1 MEIRKGNLNILITIL
16 LLFIAFIGLNSCDE
30 TLDPVKENDLFFY
43 SIFGYLDSSEER
55 QWIRVINLQEEI
67 DTTGEGIDGIVRLEN
82 LQTGESSILKDSL
95 FQYSDKFY
103 AYNFWTEQDI
113 DPTGSYRITAERSDG
128 ITSSVTVEIPET
140 FEDPEY
146 QPPISAGD
154 PGRLIIKGV
163 DNLAD
168 ASIRFKVRFNVA
180 NITVNNTIQ
189 VISDTIATGPNSYY
203 IPIYPDQI
211 SLAIRDL
218 DSVDIIDCELYVARA
233 GPDWVDFSSLD
244 RNLIAL
250 PDGISNVDNGT
261 GYVVGVTS
269 KRIFYPN
276 RSCTDQ
282 ND

>member
-1 MEIRKGNLNILITIL
+1 M
-16 LLFIAFIGLNSCDE
+16 
-30 TLDPVKENDLFFY
+30 
-43 SIFGYLDSSEER
+43 FGYLDSSEEQ
-55 QWIRVINLQEEI
+55 QWIRVIHLQEEI
-67 DTTGEGIDGIVRLEN
+67 DTTGGGIDGVVTLED
-82 LQTGESSILKDSL
+82 LKSGETSVLNDSL
-95 FQYSDKFY
+95 FQYSDDTY

-113 DPTGSYRITAERSDG
+113 DPAGTYRITVERSDG
-128 ITSSVTVEIPET
+128 VKSSVTVGTPET

-146 QPPISAGD
+146 QPPVFAGD
-154 PGRLIIKGV
+154 PGRLIIQGV

-180 NITVNNTIQ
+180 NITVNNTIS
-189 VISDTIATGPNSYY
+189 VISDTIAIGPNSYY
-203 IPIYPDQI
+203 IPIFPNRI
-211 SLAIRDL
+211 SLATRDL

-233 GPDWVDFSSLD
+233 GFDWVDFSSLD

-250 PDGISNVDNGT
+250 PDGISNIENGT

-276 RSCTDQ
+276 GSCTDQ

>member
-30 TLDPVKENDLFFY
+30 TLDPVKENDLFYY

>member
-30 TLDPVKENDLFFY
+30 TLDPVKENDLFYY

-128 ITSSVTVEIPET
+128 ITRSVTVEIPET

>member
-1 MEIRKGNLNILITIL
+1 MKIRTGYFKKSFIIPL
-16 LLFIAFIGLNSCDE
+16 LLIAYIGLSSCDE
-30 TLDPVKENDLFFY
+30 SFDPVKENDLFYY
-43 SIFGYLDSSEER
+43 SVFGYLDSSEER
-55 QWIRVINLQEEI
+55 QWIRVIHLQEET
-67 DTTGEGIDGIVRLEN
+67 DTTGRGIDGIVTLEN
-82 LQTGESSILKDSL
+82 LESGETSVLNDSL
-95 FQYSDKFY
+95 FQYSNNIY

-113 DPTGSYRITAERSDG
+113 DPAGTYRITAERSDG
-128 ITSSVTVEIPET
+128 VTSSVTVETPET

-146 QPPISAGD
+146 QPPVFARE
-154 PGRLIIKGV
+154 PGRLIIRGV

-168 ASIRFKVRFNVA
+168 SSIRFKVRFNVA

-189 VISDTIATGPNSYY
+189 VISDTIATGPDSYY

-211 SLAIRDL
+211 SLATRDL
-218 DSVDIIDCELYVARA
+218 GSVDIIDCELYVARA
-233 GPDWVDFSSLD
+233 GSDWVDFSSLD

-250 PDGISNVDNGT
+250 PDGISNVENGT

-276 RSCTDQ
+276 ESCTDQ

>member
-1 MEIRKGNLNILITIL
+1 MKLMAYFIKTLTIPLLLIIL
-16 LLFIAFIGLNSCDE
+16 LSLNSCDE
-30 TLDPVKENDLFFY
+30 SLDPVKENDLFYY
-43 SIFGYLDSSEER
+43 SMFGYLDSSEEQ
-55 QWIRVINLQEEI
+55 QWIRVIHLQEET
-67 DTTGEGIDGIVRLEN
+67 DTTGDGIDGIVTLEN
-82 LQTGESSILKDSL
+82 LESGETSVLNDSL
-95 FQYSDKFY
+95 FQYSDDIY

-113 DPTGSYRITAERSDG
+113 EPAGTYRITAERSDG
-128 ITSSVTVEIPET
+128 VTSSVTVDTPET

-146 QPPISAGD
+146 QPPVFAED
-154 PGRLIIKGV
+154 TGRLIIRGV

-180 NITVNNTIQ
+180 NITVNNTIS

-203 IPIYPDQI
+203 IPIYPDLI
-211 SLAIRDL
+211 SLATRDL
-218 DSVDIIDCELYVARA
+218 DTVDIIDCELYVARA
-233 GPDWVDFSSLD
+233 GSDWIDFSSLD

-276 RSCTDQ
+276 GSCTDQ